1 MGLDKKST
9 SPKPRKEKN
18 TEKKEGQKKGEG
30 KLRKDREYLIPRR
43 RDMEGSKASASVIA
57 SAQELHAGLS
67 EVRTAVEE
75 MECKEKPG
83 QDVWEDDQEN
93 IFKYGN
99 AWHCFLLLFIHTL
112 QLVHC
117 MWMLL

>member
-1 MGLDKKST
+1 MGLDKKTT
-9 SPKPRKEKN
+9 SPKPRKEKSI
-18 TEKKEGQKKGEG
+18 ERREGLMKGEG

-43 RDMEGSKASASVIA
+43 REMKGSKTSASAIF
-57 SAQELHAGLS
+57 SAQELHTGIS

-83 QDVWEDDQEN
+83 QEVWEDDQEN

-99 AWHCFLLLFIHTL
+99 E
-112 QLVHC
+112 
-117 MWMLL
+117 

>member
-99 AWHCFLLLFIHTL
+99 AWHCFLLL
-112 QLVHC
+112 
-117 MWMLL
+117 LLLFC

>member
-1 MGLDKKST
+1 MLMFFPRCIIAMGLDKKKT

-30 KLRKDREYLIPRR
+30 KLRKDGECLIPRK
-43 RDMEGSKASASVIA
+43 RDTEGSKASASVVF
-57 SAQELHAGLS
+57 SAQELHAGLG

-83 QDVWEDDQEN
+83 QDVWEDDQGN
-93 IFKYGN
+93 ILKYGN
-99 AWHCFLLLFIHTL
+99 A
-112 QLVHC
+112 
-117 MWMLL
+117 